1 VSESKLKPC
10 PFCGNRLTVK
20 LGHDL
25 ADNTL
30 FGWECKGCGIASPPY
45 PTKSDAINA
54 ANSRPDKEKVCV
66 WTWQANSEY
75 WATACGE
82 QPLYNNNSESEKE
95 YKFCPYCSARIETEG
110 GVG

>member
-66 WTWQANSEY
+66 WTKFKDALGNLCDGPSCRDLGAQDLATVNRWQ
-75 WATACGE
+75 
-82 QPLYNNNSESEKE
+82 
-95 YKFCPYCSARIETEG
+95 FCPYCSGRIE
-110 GVG
+110 VKP